1 MGTHWWWNVWI
12 KMNMSVDGW
21 RIRGGESISRG
32 AHLSDHNQEPAP
44 VAIIIPL
51 WVLVPRR
58 MLTYCSYNY
67 RTFRM
72 THIRF
77 CLGCMHNWRICSS
90 RVDLE
95 LEAAATHF
103 CWEQQRLV
111 FAWTWSIPPP
121 HPSLPGPGQANWN
134 LKWVIILLVN
144 FSLSRFY
151 LLLLSSER
159 HDDEQDKF
167 MGGDHQFGNF

>member
-1 MGTHWWWNVWI
+1 MV
-12 KMNMSVDGW
+12 KCMNKDEYERGW

-58 MLTYCSYNY
+58 MLTYCSCNY

-103 CWEQQRLV
+103 CWQQQRLV

-121 HPSLPGPGQANWN
+121 HIPVSRGQGRQIGMRNGSPFYW
-134 LKWVIILLVN
+134 LILSIL
-144 FSLSRFY
+144 FPDYIYCLYIQIQSDR
-151 LLLLSSER
+151 
-159 HDDEQDKF
+159 QT
-167 MGGDHQFGNF
+167 

>member
-1 MGTHWWWNVWI
+1 MEKRQNVFLREIVWI
-12 KMNMSVDGW
+12 KDEYERGA

-67 RTFRM
+67 RTFCM
-72 THIRF
+72 IHIRYLNIFMRF
-77 CLGCMHNWRICSS
+77 CIGCMHNWRICSS

-103 CWEQQRLV
+103 CWQQQRLV

-121 HPSLPGPGQANWN
+121 HPRLPGPRQANWI
-134 LKWVIILLVN
+134 LKWVVIVLVN
-144 FSLSRFY
+144 FNLSRLY
-151 LLLLSSER
+151 LPSTLI
-159 HDDEQDKF
+159 
-167 MGGDHQFGNF
+167 